1 MTSFEYQNILRK
13 KRIKKVVAKEIK
25 ACKNKEKENIRT
37 KQATKLGPPID
48 WATWKIAKKHVR
60 A

>member
-1 MTSFEYQNILRK
+1 VTSFEYQNILRK

-25 ACKNKEKENIRT
+25 AYKNKEKENIWA

-48 WATWKIAKKHVR
+48 WATWKIV
-60 A
+60 